1 MKPFPLLKLFSLFV
15 VLCLSFGAVAQA
27 YPERPIRI
35 VVSYPAGGTNDF
47 VARSVGEK
55 LSGLLGQQVII
66 DNRAGAG
73 GNIGADTAA
82 KAAPDGYTLFMA
94 AGAHALAPSL
104 YKNLSYDLVK
114 DFVPISQ
121 ASRAAFVLVAHP
133 SLPVRD
139 ARELIAYVKSQPGG
153 INYAVT
159 GIGVPTHL
167 AGEMFKEKA
176 GIEMTPIAYKGD
188 TPAIVDLL
196 GGQVK
201 VAFAS
206 IAPAVPYIKG
216 GKLRPLAVSTA
227 QRSAI
232 LPQVPT
238 VTEATGLA
246 DFDVSTW
253 FGLLAPAG
261 TPPEVVHKLET
272 AMARIIAMADI
283 KEKFAAQGMDAVSS
297 SSVQYAAFIRS
308 EIEKYGRMVKAA
320 KVKSE

>member
-1 MKPFPLLKLFSLFV
+1 MRLFSLFV
-15 VLCLSFGAVAQA
+15 LLCLSFGSVAQT

-35 VVSYPAGGTNDF
+35 IVSYPAGGTNDF

-55 LSGLLGQQVII
+55 LSELLGQQVIV
-66 DNRAGAG
+66 DNRSGAG

-104 YKNLSYDLVK
+104 YKKLSYDLIK

-121 ASRAAFVLVAHP
+121 ASQAAFVLVTHP
-133 SLPVRD
+133 SLPVKN
-139 ARELIAYVKSQPGG
+139 ARELIQYAKSQPSG

-167 AGEMFKEKA
+167 AGEMFKTMA

-188 TPAIVDLL
+188 APAIVDLL

-206 IAPAVPYIKG
+206 IAPALPHVKSD
-216 GKLRPLAVSTA
+216 KLRPLAVSTA
-227 QRSAI
+227 KRSAI
-232 LPQVPT
+232 LPEIPT
-238 VTEATGLA
+238 VTEATGLQ

-261 TPPEVVHKLET
+261 TPPAVVHKLET
-272 AMARIIAMADI
+272 AMARIIAMPDI

-297 SSVQYAAFIRS
+297 SSQQYAAFIRS
-308 EIEKYGRMVKAA
+308 EIEKYGKMVRAA
-320 KVKSE
+320 KVPTE

>member
-1 MKPFPLLKLFSLFV
+1 MRLFSLFV
-15 VLCLSFGAVAQA
+15 LLCLSFGSSAQT

-35 VVSYPAGGTNDF
+35 IVSYPAGGTNDF

-55 LSGLLGQQVII
+55 LSELLGQQVII

-82 KAAPDGYTLFMA
+82 KAASDGYTLFMA

-104 YKNLSYDLVK
+104 YKKLSYDLVK

-121 ASRAAFVLVAHP
+121 ASQAAFVLVTHP
-133 SLPVRD
+133 SLPVKN
-139 ARELIAYVKSQPGG
+139 ARELIQYAKTQPGG

-167 AGEMFKEKA
+167 AGEMFKAMA

-188 TPAIVDLL
+188 APAIVDLL

-206 IAPAVPYIKG
+206 IAPALPHVKAE
-216 GKLRPLAVSTA
+216 KLRPLAVSTA

-232 LPQVPT
+232 LPEIPT
-238 VTEATGLA
+238 VTEATGFR

-261 TPPEVVHKLET
+261 TPPAVVHKLET
-272 AMARIIAMADI
+272 AMTRIIAMPDI

-297 SSVQYAAFIRS
+297 SSQQYAAFIRA
-308 EIEKYGRMVKAA
+308 EIEKYGKMVRAA
-320 KVKSE
+320 KVPTE

>member
-1 MKPFPLLKLFSLFV
+1 MRLFSLFV
-15 VLCLSFGAVAQA
+15 LLCLSFGSAAQT

-35 VVSYPAGGTNDF
+35 IVSYPAGGTNDF

-55 LSGLLGQQVII
+55 LSELLGQQVIV

-82 KAAPDGYTLFMA
+82 KAPPDGYTLFMA

-104 YKNLSYDLVK
+104 YKKLSYDLVK

-121 ASRAAFVLVAHP
+121 ASQAAFVLVTHP
-133 SLPVRD
+133 SLPVKSARD
-139 ARELIAYVKSQPGG
+139 LIQYAKSQPGG

-167 AGEMFKEKA
+167 AGEMFKA
-176 GIEMTPIAYKGD
+176 MASIEMTPIAYKGD
-188 TPAIVDLL
+188 APAIVDLL

-206 IAPAVPYIKG
+206 IAPALPHVKAER
-216 GKLRPLAVSTA
+216 LRPLAVSTA
-227 QRSAI
+227 KRSAI
-232 LPQVPT
+232 LPEIPT
-238 VTEATGLA
+238 VTEATGMQ

-261 TPPEVVHKLET
+261 TPPAVVHKLET
-272 AMARIIAMADI
+272 AMARIIAMSDI

-297 SSVQYAAFIRS
+297 SSQQYAAFIRA
-308 EIEKYGRMVKAA
+308 EIEKYGKMVRAA
-320 KVKSE
+320 KVPTE